1 MKKKISVKQ
10 FDYDYF
16 KKMEINNSNR
26 ILGGIG
32 TQINN
37 CTYSSDTNTANSDR
51 GSNQNGS
58 ADDAGGTADETTT
71 VPGPPAILP

>member
-32 TQINN
+32 TQIDN
-37 CTYSSDTNTANSDR
+37 CTYSADTTTNDGR
-51 GSNQNGS
+51 GSNEAGHK
-58 ADDAGGTADETTT
+58 DDGGGNTDETTT
-71 VPGPPAILP
+71 VPTPPTTLP